1 MSLFCGY
8 QAHRC
13 LLLENRIVNKNI
25 GSPDRIARLVVGVLL
40 LVLVLFSGL
49 PLLASGLW
57 KGIFSIV
64 GLVLIGTALMRFCP
78 LYRLLGVNSCKV

>member
-1 MSLFCGY
+1 M
-8 QAHRC
+8 
-13 LLLENRIVNKNI
+13 IKNI

-40 LVLVLFSGL
+40 LMLVFFSGM

-78 LYRLLGVNSCKV
+78 LYRLLGVNTCKL